1 MQESQPM
8 NQRNHT
14 NYLCPDSSFLSGM
27 GSVIVINGQ
36 YFQYNY
42 SENPDELAIFSD
54 WLKTGEDIENA
65 IEHGEMVAAEDE
77 R

>member
-1 MQESQPM
+1 M

-14 NYLCPDSSFLSGM
+14 DFLCPNSSFLSGM
-27 GSVIVINGQ
+27 GSVIAINGQ

-42 SENPDELAIFSD
+42 SENPDGLAIFSD
-54 WLKTGEDIENA
+54 WLKTGEDIEDA
-65 IEHGEMVAAEDE
+65 MEQCEMAAAEDE

>member
-1 MQESQPM
+1 
-8 NQRNHT
+8 
-14 NYLCPDSSFLSGM
+14 M
-27 GSVIVINGQ
+27 GSVIVINGH

-65 IEHGEMVAAEDE
+65 IEQGEMVAAEDE